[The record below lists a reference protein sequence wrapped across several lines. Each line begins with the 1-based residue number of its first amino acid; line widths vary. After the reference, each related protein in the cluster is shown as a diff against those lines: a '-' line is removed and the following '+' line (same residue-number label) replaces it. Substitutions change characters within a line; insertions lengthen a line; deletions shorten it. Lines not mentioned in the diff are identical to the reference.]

1 MFLYSAYSLTL
12 LSEIKLPGFC
22 QEPRGSGF
30 IYIRKIVDDAGL
42 ALSLDSVKV
51 STSRTENGLEFVF
64 PFGSKYVVSEGKT
77 ITIVSNKD
85 ADHRLESLALQ
96 GVILAALMSQRG
108 MLVLHASAIELN
120 GNGVVVIGDKG
131 QGKTTLGLKLLSLGG
146 RLLSDD
152 VTALSFEQGRAMIQ
166 PGPPVVKAW
175 PDSLGY
181 TGVDPHC
188 CPKLFDETEKRLYCV
203 PASQTSATPVEL
215 SRLFFL
221 HDAESMR
228 LREMGG
234 AEKMM
239 YLGASVYL
247 SRFEGL
253 RSEEEIGRDF
263 SLSAL
268 LAQHYNTYVIEQ
280 PRRLGFLEETCREI
294 FRSC

>member
-1 MFLYSAYSLTL
+1 MFIYSAYSLTL

-22 QEPRGSGF
+22 QEWRGSIF
-30 IYIRKIVDDAGL
+30 VNIRKTLGDAARALAVD
-42 ALSLDSVKV
+42 SEKV
-51 STSRTENGLEFVF
+51 TVSRTKNGLEFVF
-64 PFGSKYVVSEGKT
+64 PFGAKYVVSDGRN
-77 ITIVSNKD
+77 ITIIAQKD
-85 ADHRLESLALQ
+85 SDPRLESLALQ
-96 GVILAALMSQRG
+96 GVILAAVMSQRG
-108 MLVLHASAIELN
+108 MMVLHASAIEIN
-120 GNGVVVIGDKG
+120 GKGIVVIGDKG
-131 QGKTTLGLKLLSLGG
+131 QGKTTLALKLLSSGG

-175 PDSLGY
+175 PDSLEY

-188 CPKLFDETEKRLYCV
+188 CPKLFDETDKRLYCL
-203 PASQTSATPVEL
+203 PASQASATPVEL
-215 SRLFFL
+215 NRLFFL
-221 HDAESMR
+221 QDAESMR
-228 LREMGG
+228 LRKMGG

-263 SLSAL
+263 SFSAL
-268 LAQHYNTYVIEQ
+268 LANYCNTYVIER